1 VVFASSLAR
10 AGTGQ
15 PAQEIGQMSLSP
27 RNCLARR
34 SRLGTIV
41 AILASFASLPAPA
54 RAQDAPRLTFYPSL
68 QIRFLAGQARNYF
81 FSQAG
86 VVNASG
92 ASMTDLTLRQRFP
105 EGFTAK
111 LISPEAQSVFKRGEG
126 FTESLE
132 GNVYTI
138 KLPELRIAEA
148 TALAVE
154 LTYQG
159 RPAAV
164 TFPGV
169 EVEYTQAGQQIREK
183 GPDQKWDLSKYTK
196 YSGTLREFIKRY
208 AGLDLVI
215 PDSGDDWGF
224 SNLAARATG
233 RIATG
238 AVEIDTE
245 TSGRLRFSI
254 QAGTPGT
261 LRQMMVIRRPY
272 DPARY
277 PRANDEVRRLIVDL
291 VQTTADFSLDGDNFS
306 VQKKKLG
313 RWDAW
318 VAQTRWRDR
327 VKDRMGE
334 GPSQWYIFADE
345 KTGGQYIINIS
356 AQGRGA
362 GAGKADVPDP
372 AREQALMAQLEGI
385 VSSMRVIQ

>member
-1 VVFASSLAR
+1 
-10 AGTGQ
+10 
-15 PAQEIGQMSLSP
+15 MSLTP
-27 RNCLARR
+27 QYRLARR
-34 SRLGTIV
+34 PRLV
-41 AILASFASLPAPA
+41 PFAAILTSLASLAAPA
-54 RAQDAPRLTFYPSL
+54 SAQDAPRLTFYPSL
-68 QIRFLAGQARNYF
+68 QVRFVDGEARNYF

-92 ASMTDLTLRQRFP
+92 ASMTNLTLRQRFP

-111 LISPEAQSVFKRGEG
+111 LISPEAQSVFKRAEG
-126 FTESLE
+126 FSESLE
-132 GNVYTI
+132 GNVYTM

-159 RPAAV
+159 RPGTV

-169 EVEYTQAGQQIREK
+169 EVEYTQDGQQIREK
-183 GPDQKWDLSKYTK
+183 GPDQTWDLSKYTR

-224 SNLAARATG
+224 STLAARATG

-238 AVEIDTE
+238 TVEIDAE

-261 LRQMMVIRRPY
+261 LRQLMVIRRPY

-277 PRANDEVRRLIVDL
+277 PGANDEVRRIILDL
-291 VQTTADFSLDGDNFS
+291 VQTTADFSLDGDDFS
-306 VQKKKLG
+306 VQKRKLG

-334 GPSQWYIFADE
+334 GPSQWYVFADE

-362 GAGKADVPDP
+362 GVGKADVPNP
-372 AREQALMAQLEGI
+372 AREQELMAQLDRI